1 MIKIN
6 KYIKQQGNATSIC
19 LIAMAFFLILIAGT
33 IFYNNSSVRAS
44 ATARDHYQAQYWA
57 EAGIKRAIDG
67 FKTQSNTWTWVDTT
81 GNPANWQSGSNN
93 THERYHISIYDRTA
107 YNNFLNNNATKPN
120 PITPPNPTNRTAGDY
135 TIVATGSVNNIIHT
149 MTADVSI
156 RYPPNLKYNNSMFR
170 YGAFAGESITFNPG
184 NYVVTSEFSD
194 INKNKQMDAGDY
206 IQLSDGSYVY
216 GSTGLGATNIYCN
229 SSTVNFDSKS
239 SFEYN
244 STGTYSSTTGDWV
257 QFDNTNWGLGTFD
270 SLYNNTASQL
280 SSNSTIQIN
289 NVNDFKMA
297 LIQNA
302 QKESN
307 NYIFKNTTLY
317 FSQTFNFSD
326 LSMNSTI
333 TFDNSALFINGGLS
347 LSDKNQII
355 QFSNNCI
362 VASNGDMQL
371 KNQKNLNGA
380 YISFSNITFDNSTL
394 NSGSLY
400 AQEKISFGQQL
411 GATDCTI
418 NLVPQTSNNI
428 FYKQISS
435 NSGVTVTT
443 NNWCFDI

>member
-1 MIKIN
+1 
-6 KYIKQQGNATSIC
+6 
-19 LIAMAFFLILIAGT
+19 
-33 IFYNNSSVRAS
+33 
-44 ATARDHYQAQYWA
+44 
-57 EAGIKRAIDG
+57 
-67 FKTQSNTWTWVDTT
+67 
-81 GNPANWQSGSNN
+81 
-93 THERYHISIYDRTA
+93 
-107 YNNFLNNNATKPN
+107 
-120 PITPPNPTNRTAGDY
+120 
-135 TIVATGSVNNIIHT
+135 
-149 MTADVSI
+149 
-156 RYPPNLKYNNSMFR
+156 
-170 YGAFAGESITFNPG
+170 
-184 NYVVTSEFSD
+184 
-194 INKNKQMDAGDY
+194 
-206 IQLSDGSYVY
+206 
-216 GSTGLGATNIYCN
+216 
-229 SSTVNFDSKS
+229 
-239 SFEYN
+239 
-244 STGTYSSTTGDWV
+244 
-257 QFDNTNWGLGTFD
+257 
-270 SLYNNTASQL
+270 
-280 SSNSTIQIN
+280 
-289 NVNDFKMA
+289 MA

-400 AQEKISFGQQL
+400 AQENIFFGQQS

-443 NNWCFDI
+443 NNWCFNI

>member
-1 MIKIN
+1 MWPDWR
-6 KYIKQQGNATSIC
+6 
-19 LIAMAFFLILIAGT
+19 
-33 IFYNNSSVRAS
+33 YNFS
-44 ATARDHYQAQYWA
+44 T
-57 EAGIKRAIDG
+57 
-67 FKTQSNTWTWVDTT
+67 FKTPDTSFVV
-81 GNPANWQSGSNN
+81 P
-93 THERYHISIYDRTA
+93 
-107 YNNFLNNNATKPN
+107 K
-120 PITPPNPTNRTAGDY
+120 Y
-135 TIVATGSVNNIIHT
+135 TLIWAKQPVGAQ
-149 MTADVSI
+149 D
-156 RYPPNLKYNNSMFR
+156 LKKIESQ
-170 YGAFAGESITFNPG
+170 FA
-184 NYVVTSEFSD
+184 
-194 INKNKQMDAGDY
+194 
-206 IQLSDGSYVY
+206 
-216 GSTGLGATNIYCN
+216 
-229 SSTVNFDSKS
+229 
-239 SFEYN
+239 
-244 STGTYSSTTGDWV
+244 
-257 QFDNTNWGLGTFD
+257 
-270 SLYNNTASQL
+270 
-280 SSNSTIQIN
+280 QIN

-400 AQEKISFGQQL
+400 AQENIFFGQQL